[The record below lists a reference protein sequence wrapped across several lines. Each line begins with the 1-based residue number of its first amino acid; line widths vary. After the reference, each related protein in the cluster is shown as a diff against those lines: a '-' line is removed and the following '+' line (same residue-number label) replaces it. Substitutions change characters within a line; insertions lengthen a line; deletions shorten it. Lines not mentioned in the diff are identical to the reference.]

1 MIGRLWKNHKIATSV
16 FVIACLAALFFAVRL
31 TVFTIYWSDPA
42 HRDLPLEAWMTPG
55 YVAMSW
61 DVPREVVGEA
71 LGLDPDSGARKSLE
85 DLAAERGVP
94 VAALADAIR
103 TAIADYRAAQK

>member
-1 MIGRLWKNHKIATSV
+1 MIRQLWNQHRVATSI

-31 TVFTIYWSDPA
+31 AVFTIYWADPA

-71 LGLDPDSGARKSLE
+71 LGLEPASGARKSLE
-85 DLAAERGVP
+85 TLAAERGVP
-94 VAALADAIR
+94 VSALTDTLR
-103 TAIADYRAAQK
+103 TAIADFRASKP